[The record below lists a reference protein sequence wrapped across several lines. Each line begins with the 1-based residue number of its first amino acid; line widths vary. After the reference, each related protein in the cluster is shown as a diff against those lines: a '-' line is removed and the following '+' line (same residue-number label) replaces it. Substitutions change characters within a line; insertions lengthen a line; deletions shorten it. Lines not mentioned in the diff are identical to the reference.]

1 MPAGS
6 SSRLVLRIAAVVA
19 VLFGIATVASGGSVL
34 FGEGAEGAGNY
45 VPFIVWFNFLAG
57 FAYVAAGVG
66 LWLRRTWAGWLALA
80 LAGLTAAAFAALGWH
95 IGTGGAYE
103 ARTVA
108 AMTLRLVVW
117 SAIAALALGFDLSQ
131 GRYRRA

>member
-6 SSRLVLRIAAVVA
+6 RSRLVLRIAAVIA

-34 FGEGAEGAGNY
+34 FGAGAETAGNY

-57 FAYVAAGVG
+57 FFYVITGVG
-66 LWLRRTWAGWLALA
+66 LWLRASWAPWLALA
-80 LAGLTAAAFAALGWH
+80 LALLTGLAFAALGWH

-117 SAIAALALGFDLSQ
+117 SAIAALAWGFDLRQ

>member
-1 MPAGS
+1 MPAG

-19 VLFGIATVASGGSVL
+19 ILFGIATVASGGSVL

-57 FAYVAAGVG
+57 FFYVVAGVG
-66 LWLRRTWAGWLALA
+66 LWLRAAWAPWLALA
-80 LAGLTAAAFAALGWH
+80 LALLTGLAFAALGWH

-108 AMTLRLVVW
+108 AMTLRLVLW

-131 GRYRRA
+131 GRYRRT

>member
-6 SSRLVLRIAAVVA
+6 RSRLVLRIAAVIA

-34 FGEGAEGAGNY
+34 FAEGAGNY

-57 FAYVAAGVG
+57 FFYVVTGVG
-66 LWLRRTWAGWLALA
+66 LWLRAAWAPWLALA
-80 LAGLTAAAFAALGWH
+80 LALLTGLAFAALGWH

-117 SAIAALALGFDLSQ
+117 SAIAALAWGFDLRQ